1 MLNLGLLLSPPH
13 CCRRHASRTR
23 FYYGTT
29 DAWCPLSF
37 FRRLRDALP
46 ELDYV
51 VDERG
56 TEHAFVLGS
65 SEEMGEVV
73 AEFARMDYGG
83 GGAKERVS

>member
-1 MLNLGLLLSPPH
+1 MSKLPIFELFLNISVFKPKLIFLLNCH
-13 CCRRHASRTR
+13 
-23 FYYGTT
+23 
-29 DAWCPLSF
+29 
-37 FRRLRDALP
+37 P

-73 AEFARMDYGG
+73 AEFVRMDYGG
-83 GGAKERVS
+83 GREKVS

>member
-1 MLNLGLLLSPPH
+1 MSDFFWAETQANFFLLNCH
-13 CCRRHASRTR
+13 
-23 FYYGTT
+23 
-29 DAWCPLSF
+29 
-37 FRRLRDALP
+37 P

-73 AEFARMDYGG
+73 ADFVRMDYGG
-83 GGAKERVS
+83 GREKVS